1 MKHFLLFY
9 EATADYATKRAPYR
23 KKHLEHAIAAHRHG
37 DLLLGGA
44 FANPVDGAVIVFQ
57 GESSKAAEDFAKADP
72 YVINGA
78 VTSWH
83 VREWTTVVGDNPS
96 VNVDPNMLYETSD

>member
-9 EATADYATKRAPYR
+9 EAAADYATKRAPYR
-23 KKHLEHAIAAHRHG
+23 KKHLEHAIAAHQHG

-57 GESSKAAEDFAKADP
+57 GETPKAAEEFARTDP
-72 YVINGA
+72 YVLNGV
-78 VTSWH
+78 VTKWW

-96 VNVDPNMLYETSD
+96 VQVDPNTF